1 MERGRMPVCKVAQPS
16 SSYEENPRG
25 IVPLLLTLGLLT
37 QGVPEA
43 ETSPGVSRLMREKAG
58 VQVPARGGSLSV

>member
-16 SSYEENPRG
+16 SSYEDNPRG

-43 ETSPGVSRLMREKAG
+43 ETSPGVSG
-58 VQVPARGGSLSV
+58 